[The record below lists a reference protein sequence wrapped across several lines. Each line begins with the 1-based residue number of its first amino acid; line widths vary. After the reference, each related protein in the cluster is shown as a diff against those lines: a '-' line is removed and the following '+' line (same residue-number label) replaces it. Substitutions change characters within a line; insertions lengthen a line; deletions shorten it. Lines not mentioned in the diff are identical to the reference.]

1 MKRYCKRVDI
11 ESDGF
16 CLHAVREFL
25 RGKRNRPE
33 VQELLEEYGG
43 EERLASSLA
52 SEIRERRV
60 TVAPIQ
66 YFNRI
71 EPINGKHRIIGRE
84 TPKHQCLDYIAV
96 YGLGELFMAKIG
108 HYQTASIPGRG
119 QIYAKKTIEK
129 WIREP
134 QARYFVKLDVRK
146 YYPSIDQGVL
156 RAMLARDVKNDALLY
171 LVNVLLDQFPSG
183 LNIGSFLSQ
192 YLANYYASRA
202 YHYAQERLRKTRVN
216 RKTGVVTD
224 KRLIDHVLF
233 YMDDILLMGHDKRD
247 LKMAVRMLERFMAE
261 ELHVELKPWKV
272 CVVDKEPLDMV
283 GFVFYTYKTTIRP
296 GIFLRA
302 RRAFMLAERTEV
314 IPLPLALRCISYYGY
329 LKHSDSRQVIEKYHV
344 EDTLAR
350 CKDVV
355 SLAETERRLD
365 ASLFDGGASGRGLP
379 CAPGRLRGHSP
390 APEHPEGYARADR
403 PCRRTHRGVVC

>member
-1 MKRYCKRVDI
+1 MRRYCKRVDI
-11 ESDGF
+11 EDEGF
-16 CLHAVREFL
+16 CLVAVRDFL
-25 RGKRNRPE
+25 RGKSGRRE
-33 VQELLEEYGG
+33 VQALLDEYGG
-43 EERLASSLA
+43 EEELARSLA
-52 SEIRERRV
+52 AEIRELRV

-84 TPKHQCLDYIAV
+84 TPKHQCFDYIAV
-96 YGLGELFMAKIG
+96 NGLAEMLMAKIG
-108 HYQTASIPGRG
+108 DYQTASIPGRG
-119 QIYAKKTIEK
+119 QIFAKHAIEK

-134 QARYFVKLDVRK
+134 RAKYFIKLDIRK
-146 YYPSIDQGVL
+146 FYPSIDQDVL
-156 RAMLARDVKNDALLY
+156 RAMLARDVKNEALLY
-171 LVNVLLDQFPSG
+171 LVGVLLDQFPHG

-216 RKTGVVTD
+216 RRTGVVTD
-224 KRLIDHVLF
+224 KRLVDHVLF

-247 LKMAVRMLERFMAE
+247 LKMAARRLSKFVID

-272 CVVDKEPLDMV
+272 CAVDREPLDMV

-302 RRAFMLAERTEV
+302 RRAFMLAGRSEV
-314 IPLPLALRCISYYGY
+314 IPLPLARRCISYYGY
-329 LKHSDSRQVIEKYHV
+329 LKHSCSKGVIEKYHA
-344 EDTLAR
+344 EDTFAR

-365 ASLFDGGASGRGLP
+365 ESLFDGGASGRGLP
-379 CAPGRLRGHSP
+379 RAPGRLRGHQA
-390 APEHPEGYARADR
+390 APQHPEGDARADR
-403 PCRRTHRGVVC
+403 PCRRTHRGVAG

>member
-1 MKRYCKRVDI
+1 MRRYCKRIDM

-16 CLHAVREFL
+16 CLYAVREFL

-43 EERLASSLA
+43 EESLA
-52 SEIRERRV
+52 CSLAAEIRERRV
-60 TVAPIQ
+60 SVEPIQ

-71 EPINGKHRIIGRE
+71 EPINGKHRVIGRE

-96 YGLGELFMAKIG
+96 CGLGELFEAKIG

-119 QIYAKKTIEK
+119 QIFAKRTIEK

-134 QARYFVKLDVRK
+134 QAKYFVKLDIRK
-146 YYPSIDQGVL
+146 FYPSVDQSVL
-156 RAMLARDVKNDALLY
+156 RSMLARDVKNDALLY
-171 LVNVLLDQFPSG
+171 LVSVLLDQFPSG

-216 RKTGVVTD
+216 RRTGVVTE
-224 KRLIDHVLF
+224 KRLVDHVLF

-247 LKMAVRMLERFMAE
+247 LKMAVRMLERFVNGEM
-261 ELHVELKPWKV
+261 HVEIKPWKV

-283 GFVFYTYKTTIRP
+283 GFVFYRYKTTIRP

-302 RRAFMLAERTEV
+302 RRAFMLAGRLDT
-314 IPLPLALRCISYYGY
+314 IPLALARRCVSYYGY
-329 LKHSDSRQVIEKYHV
+329 FKHSCSKRFVEKYHV
-344 EDTLAR
+344 EDTFAR

-355 SLAETERRLD
+355 SLAETERRLHER
-365 ASLFDGGASGRGLP
+365 LFIAGAEGRGLP
-379 CAPGRLRGHSP
+379 SAPRRLRRHPP
-390 APEHPEGYARADR
+390 APQHPEGHARADR
-403 PCRRTHRGVVC
+403 PRRRPHRRVDG